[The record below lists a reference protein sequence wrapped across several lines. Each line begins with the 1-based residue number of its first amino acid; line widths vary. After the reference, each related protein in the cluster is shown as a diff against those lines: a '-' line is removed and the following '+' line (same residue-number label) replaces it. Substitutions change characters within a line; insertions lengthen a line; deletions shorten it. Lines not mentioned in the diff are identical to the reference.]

1 MIPVTKPFLPPI
13 EEYNT
18 LIQDIFDREWLT
30 NNGPLV
36 NDLELQLKQRLQLD
50 HLLYVGNGTIAL
62 QIAIKALNLKG
73 KVITTPFSYVATS
86 SSLVWEGC
94 EPVYV
99 DIEPDGFNIDAS
111 KIEAAITPEVTA
123 IVATHCFGIPCDV
136 QAIQVIADRH
146 YLKVIYDAAHAFGT
160 TVHGKSIFEFG
171 DISTCSFHATKL
183 FHTVEGGMVVTKS
196 PDLLRRMSKMRN
208 FGHDGPEHFD
218 GVGINGKNSEFHAA
232 MGIVNLRYIDDILER
247 RRAQCTLYS
256 ELLANMDLTVPDV
269 TNKAWNCAYFPV
281 VFEDESQCLKVKM
294 AMEKAEIFP
303 RRYFYPSLD
312 GVNNWGEDDCVN
324 SRKTSSRILC
334 LPLYHNLLFEEI
346 EGIVRIVKR
355 TLNYEMIP
363 TRNVLP

>member
-1 MIPVTKPFLPPI
+1 MIPVTRPFLPPI

-18 LIQDIFDREWLT
+18 LVQNIFDREWLT

-146 YLKVIYDAAHAFGT
+146 NLKVIYDAAHAFGT

-232 MGIVNLRYIDDILER
+232 MGIVNLRYLDDILER
-247 RRAQCTLYS
+247 RRAQCSFYS
-256 ELLANMDLTVPDV
+256 ELLANMDLTVPDA
-269 TNKAWNCAYFPV
+269 TNEAWNCAYFPV
-281 VFEDESQCLKVKM
+281 VFMTENQCLGVK
-294 AMEKAEIFP
+294 AELEKAEIFP

-312 GVNNWGEDDCVN
+312 GVNHWGKGNCLN
-324 SRKTSSRILC
+324 SHEISSRVLC
-334 LPLYHNLLFEEI
+334 LPLYHNLSFEEMEI
-346 EGIVRIVKR
+346 IVRIIKR
-355 TLNYEMIP
+355 TMRYSNS
-363 TRNVLP
+363 TSK